1 MNAAAELIERIEAG
15 GGRFTV
21 EGEELVVRPGDPA
34 VTFVAEL
41 RQYKQQIL
49 DLLQSR
55 AATPE
60 ESPID
65 EGWGLWLLEQ
75 CTFRDRCFGGV
86 GALYLSLARWC
97 ADHGRP
103 VPESRAAFVAA
114 LQAEGFQVGSAGL
127 VAGLVLKVDLDAVLH
142 FQAAPEGSR
151 PPERA
156 TTGQRRNTGRRRP

>member
-1 MNAAAELIERIEAG
+1 
-15 GGRFTV
+15 
-21 EGEELVVRPGDPA
+21 
-34 VTFVAEL
+34 
-41 RQYKQQIL
+41 
-49 DLLQSR
+49 
-55 AATPE
+55 
-60 ESPID
+60 
-65 EGWGLWLLEQ
+65 LEQ

-114 LQAEGFQVGSAGL
+114 LQAEDFQVGSAGL